1 MALAD
6 TGKAI
11 RAVTEALQHR
21 LNARTGAHVTVGRA
35 APGDSTSPT
44 LNLFLYELQ
53 FDPHLKNV
61 PLDEGQKPPLWL
73 VLKYLMTAFDNKE
86 SDTFE
91 AHGVL
96 GEGIRALQ
104 GLNTLPLA
112 PPGLS
117 ADVLKALNDNPEDL
131 KITFDEISS
140 DLISKVMQ
148 GQNERYRFSVG
159 FQVRPVMIASDE
171 PSSYSLLV
179 GVDYTTTPTPTVIGE
194 AGVHIPVIPSLGPT
208 ITEISPASFEVG
220 DTVTIYGEDLH
231 LSGLSVMLGAV
242 ELPVV
247 AQASDQLKCLV
258 SETAV
263 TGDVISAGS
272 HAVAVAQTLP
282 TGRRRMSNLLIG
294 NLLPTL
300 DTVGISA
307 LVGGPPILFA
317 VDLTGRLLGKR
328 EDDVYLAL
336 YRNGKTVKMF
346 DSFADAE
353 QPPPAPPDPPQS
365 EKRLKFEAGTVPPG
379 EYLVLLRVNGQQAK
393 QSRVLEIVP

>member
-21 LNARTGAHVTVGRA
+21 LNARTGATVTVGRA
-35 APGDSTSPT
+35 APGDTTSPT

-61 PLDEGQKPPLWL
+61 PLDEGQRPPLWL

-112 PPGLS
+112 APGLS
-117 ADVLKALNDNPEDL
+117 TDVLKALNDNPEDL
-131 KITFDEISS
+131 KITFDEITS

-179 GVDYTTTPTPTVIGE
+179 GVDYTTMPAPTVIGE

-247 AQASDQLKCLV
+247 AQAPDQLKCLV
-258 SETAV
+258 SETAA

-272 HAVAVAQTLP
+272 HAMAVAQTLP

-300 DTVGISA
+300 DAVIIST
-307 LVGGPPILFA
+307 LVAVPPKLFA
-317 VDLTGRLLGKR
+317 VDLMGRLLGKR

-336 YRNGKTVKMF
+336 YRDGKTVKMF
-346 DSFADAE
+346 DSFTDAE
-353 QPPPAPPDPPQS
+353 VPPPAPPDPPQS
-365 EKRLKFEAGTVPPG
+365 QKRLKLPGGTVPPG
-379 EYLVLLRVNGQQAK
+379 QYLVLLRVNGQQAK
-393 QSRVLEIVP
+393 QSRTLEIVP

>member
-6 TGKAI
+6 TGRAI
-11 RAVTEALQHR
+11 RAVTEALQQR
-21 LNARTGAHVTVGRA
+21 LNARTGATVTVGRP
-35 APGDSTSPT
+35 APGDLAAPT

-61 PLDEGQKPPLWL
+61 PLDEGQRPPLWL

-112 PPGLS
+112 PGLTS
-117 ADVLKALNDNPEDL
+117 DVLKALNDNPEDL
-131 KITFDEISS
+131 KITFDEVSS
-140 DLISKVMQ
+140 DLIAKVMQ
-148 GQNERYRFSVG
+148 GQNEKYRFSVG

-171 PSSYSLLV
+171 PASYSLLV
-179 GVDYTTTPTPTVIGE
+179 GVDYTTAPAPTVIGE
-194 AGVHIPVIPSLGPT
+194 EGVQIPVIPSLGAT
-208 ITEISPASFEVG
+208 ITEISPAAFEVG
-220 DTVTIYGEDLH
+220 DTITIYGEDLH

-242 ELPVV
+242 ELPVI
-247 AQASDQLKCLV
+247 AQQPDQLKCLI
-258 SETAV
+258 SEELV

-272 HAVAVAQTLP
+272 HAVAVAQTLV

-300 DTVGISA
+300 DAVGIST
-307 LVGGPPILFA
+307 LVAGPPIIFA
-317 VDLTGRLLGKR
+317 VDVSGRLLGKR
-328 EDDVYLAL
+328 EDDVYLAF
-336 YRNGKTVKMF
+336 YKDGKSVKVF
-346 DSFADAE
+346 DSFADE
-353 QPPPAPPDPPQS
+353 EVPPPAPPDPPQT
-365 EKRLKFEAGTVPPG
+365 EKRLKLKAGTVAPG
-379 EYLVLLRVNGQQAK
+379 KYLLLLRVNGQQAK
-393 QSRVLEIVP
+393 QSAVLEIVP

>member
-11 RAVTEALQHR
+11 RAVTEALQQR
-21 LNARTGAHVTVGRA
+21 LNARTGATITVGRP
-35 APGDSTSPT
+35 APGDQAAPT

-61 PLDEGQKPPLWL
+61 PLDEGQRPPLWL

-104 GLNTLPLA
+104 SLNTLPLA
-112 PPGLS
+112 PGLTS
-117 ADVLKALNDNPEDL
+117 DVLKALNDNPEDL

-140 DLISKVMQ
+140 DLIAKVMQ
-148 GQNERYRFSVG
+148 GQNEKYRFSVG

-179 GVDYTTTPTPTVIGE
+179 GVDYTTPTPTIIGE
-194 AGVHIPVIPSLGPT
+194 EGVQIPVIPSLGAT
-208 ITEISPASFEVG
+208 ITEISPAAFEIG

-247 AQASDQLKCLV
+247 AQQPDQLKFLV
-258 SETAV
+258 SEDVV

-272 HAVAVAQTLP
+272 HAVAVAQTLM
-282 TGRRRMSNLLIG
+282 TGRRRTSNLLIG
-294 NLLPTL
+294 HLLPTL
-300 DTVGISA
+300 DAVSIST
-307 LVGGPPILFA
+307 LVAGPPIIFA
-317 VDLTGRLLGKR
+317 VDLTGLLLGKR

-336 YRNGKTVKMF
+336 YKDGKTVKVF
-346 DSFADAE
+346 DAFTDAE
-353 QPPPAPPDPPQS
+353 LPPPAPPDPPQT
-365 EKRLKFEAGTVPPG
+365 EKRLKLQAGTVPPG
-379 EYLVLLRVNGQQAK
+379 KYLVLLRVNGQQAK
-393 QSRVLEIVP
+393 QSAVLEIVP